1 MSDTIHRMV
10 TDRMIAALE
19 RGTVP
24 WHKPWHAADGRPT
37 SMTTAQ
43 PYRGVNV
50 FLLGL
55 TAAEEGYRSRYWGTY
70 RQIEQ
75 LGGQVRKGEHS
86 TLVVFWKRTEVADR
100 DRQTGEVAVRQAPV
114 LRYYRVFNA
123 AQADHLPPQWF
134 YPTPEQDTQI
144 RAPQTVLDGYFA
156 RGPAMRHVAGDRAAY
171 HPGADTIRLPLR
183 SQFQSAEH
191 YYATAFHEAAHS
203 TGHPSRLN
211 RPGIAAFDH
220 FGSDR
225 YAREELV
232 AEMTS
237 SILCAETG
245 VDDPGPV
252 RQLRR
257 LHRRLAIHPEPRPHA
272 RGRRRRAGATRVRP
286 DQPGRAS
293 SDPRPAPPPRDRGGR
308 WPTLRRRRPDGAC
321 SPGHRAQGRRGRP
334 HRGDKRL
341 AGRGWL
347 KKGGEPNDRHNG
359 RPTA

>member
-70 RQIEQ
+70 RQIDL

-86 TLVVFWKRTEVADR
+86 TPVVFWKRTEVADR

-134 YPTPEQDTQI
+134 YPTLEQDTKI
-144 RAPQTVLDGYFA
+144 RAPQTVLDGYLA

-225 YAREELV
+225 YAREELI
-232 AEMTS
+232 AEMAS

-245 VDDPGPV
+245 IDGPDLFDNSAAYIAGWLSTLNHDRTLV
-252 RQLRR
+252 IAAAAQAQRTCDLIRQAE
-257 LHRRLAIHPEPRPHA
+257 HEAIRDASHH
-272 RGRRRRAGATRVRP
+272 AGATT
-286 DQPGRAS
+286 DAS
-293 SDPRPAPPPRDRGGR
+293 QRYADDSRTEPAGPV
-308 WPTLRRRRPDGAC
+308 TE
-321 SPGHRAQGRRGRP
+321 
-334 HRGDKRL
+334 HRGAA
-341 AGRGWL
+341 AGPIEQTSDWDA
-347 KKGGEPNDRHNG
+347 E
-359 RPTA
+359 AS